1 MKFLSA
7 ATLLLVAPLVSAAS
21 FPSFFD
27 PSQAPI
33 RVDPAQ
39 DFPVTGENPLSFCAN
54 PAGHI
59 LEIDRVDLSP
69 NPPKPY
75 ASPLRSFHPLC
86 RELAD

>member
-1 MKFLSA
+1 MKLLSA
-7 ATLLLVAPLVSAAS
+7 ATLLLAVPLVSAAS

-33 RVDPAQ
+33 RVDPTE

-75 ASPLRSFHPLC
+75 VNPPQSVVLGC
-86 RELAD
+86 RGPPD